1 MADEILIPQSIE
13 ELAEQPPAE
22 ETPKQ
27 ELITIVQLP
36 IIEERLQTIGEQIE
50 AQMSYAL
57 SLDVTEET
65 KVAIKKLKAELT
77 ASYKELDAQR
87 IAIKK
92 AVLEPYNALEASFK
106 KYVTDKF
113 KPAEEELNRR
123 IKEVDDSLKAKKEE
137 TVKTYFFEYA
147 TSLGFDDLKWESAK
161 INVTLSESDKK
172 LKEKAKAFIDKVK
185 EDVEWINSQ
194 EHSDEILV
202 EYYKFFNA
210 MQAANVVNSRHKAIE
225 EQKQRQMRMEQQ
237 RAERAVAEERV
248 ETAVE
253 SIKAEETPLS
263 VPETLSPPTA
273 EIPETEKIYNVSFT
287 CNNGLK
293 VNLLGGRTQ
302 ISEFKRL
309 LIKEGYING

>member
-1 MADEILIPQSIE
+1 MTDEILIPQSIE
-13 ELAEQPPAE
+13 ELAEQPTAE
-22 ETPKQ
+22 ENPKQ

-50 AQMSYAL
+50 VQMAHAL

-65 KVAIKKLKAELT
+65 KVEIKKLKAELT

-123 IKEVDDSLKAKKEE
+123 IKEVDDGLKAKKEE
-137 TVKTYFFEYA
+137 KVKTYFFEYA
-147 TSLGFDDLKWESAK
+147 ASLGFDDLKWESAK
-161 INVTLSESDKK
+161 IAVTLSESDKK
-172 LKEKAKAFIDKVK
+172 LKERAKSFVDKVK

-194 EHSDEILV
+194 EHCEEILV

-210 MQAANVVNSRHKAIE
+210 VQASNVVNSRHKAIE
-225 EQKQRQMRMEQQ
+225 EQKQHQIRMAQQ

-253 SIKAEETPLS
+253 SIKAEEQLS
-263 VPETLSPPTA
+263 VPETLAPPTA
-273 EIPETEKIYNVSFT
+273 EIPVAEKIYDVSFT

-293 VNLLGGRTQ
+293 VNLLGGKTQ

>member
-13 ELAEQPPAE
+13 ELAEQPPAD

-50 AQMSYAL
+50 AQMAHAL

-65 KVAIKKLKAELT
+65 KVAIKKLKADLT
-77 ASYKELDAQR
+77 ASYKALDAQR

-92 AVLEPYNALEASFK
+92 AVLEPYEALEASFK
-106 KYVTDKF
+106 KYVADKF
-113 KPAEEELNRR
+113 KPAEEELTRR
-123 IKEVDDSLKAKKEE
+123 IKEVDDGLKAKKEE

-147 TSLGFDDLKWESAK
+147 ASLGFDNLKWESTK
-161 INVTLSESDKK
+161 IVVKLSDSDKK
-172 LKEKAKAFIDKVK
+172 LKEQAKAFVDKVK

-194 EHSDEILV
+194 EHSEEILV

-210 MQAANVVNSRHKAIE
+210 MQAANLINSRHKAIE
-225 EQKQRQMRMEQQ
+225 EQRQRQMRMEQQ
-237 RAERAVAEERV
+237 RAERAAATAKV
-248 ETAVE
+248 ETVVNE
-253 SIKAEETPLS
+253 MKAEDEPLS
-263 VPETLSPPTA
+263 VPETFSTPTA
-273 EIPETEKIYNVSFT
+273 EIPEAEKMYDVSFT

-293 VNLLGGRTQ
+293 VNLVGIRPH
-302 ISEFKRL
+302 ISEFKKL
-309 LIKEGYING
+309 LIKEGYIDG

>member
-1 MADEILIPQSIE
+1 MTYEILIPQSIE

-50 AQMSYAL
+50 AQMAHAL

-106 KYVTDKF
+106 KNVTDKF

-123 IKEVDDSLKAKKEE
+123 IKEVDDGLKAKKEE
-137 TVKTYFFEYA
+137 TVKKYFYEYA
-147 TSLGFDDLKWESAK
+147 ASLGFNDLEWESSK
-161 INVTLSESDKK
+161 IVVTLSVSDKK
-172 LKEKAKAFIDKVK
+172 LKEQAKSFVDKVN
-185 EDVEWINSQ
+185 EDVEWIKSQ

-202 EYYKFFNA
+202 EYYKLFNA
-210 MQAANVVNSRHKAIE
+210 MQAANVVNNRHKAIE

-253 SIKAEETPLS
+253 SIKAEEAPLS
-263 VPETLSPPTA
+263 VPETLAQPMV
-273 EIPETEKIYNVSFT
+273 EIPEAEKIYEVSFT
-287 CNNGLK
+287 VRGTK
-293 VNLLGGRTQ
+293 SR
-302 ISEFKRL
+302 ISELKHY